1 MTSSALSNRNYR
13 VFLAGAT
20 ISLHGVWVYR
30 VALGWFAWELTHS
43 EFWVG
48 VVAFTQ
54 FAPTVVFSPIFG
66 VLADRF
72 DRRAASMLANALSFV
87 NMLVLG
93 WLAFRGSVDIHVL
106 VLLSLMQGTLDGAYA
121 PMRLAI
127 VPNLVQVDQRHSAIA
142 LTSVAFN
149 LSRFVGPAL
158 AGLIIAFW
166 GVGAA
171 FTVNAVSYLAMVAAM
186 AMISLDPL
194 AEKVHQHPWLELK
207 EGARYVLA
215 HPTIRSLL
223 LLSLLRSALARGSL
237 EMLPAFADDVY
248 GRGAAALS
256 MLTSATGAG
265 AVVLGIVM
273 SFGTSW
279 LTMNVIRADIL
290 LAGLFIV
297 VLSVIGTLGVALPVV
312 AVLGALLSL
321 GGVGSQILIQT
332 LVDENVRGRVSSAW
346 GAVVFGGTSLGAL
359 VIGAAA
365 HVFGLQLAVGA
376 AGVLCVLIIVAGAIR
391 YNAAPGN

>member
-13 VFLAGAT
+13 IFLTGAT
-20 ISLHGVWVYR
+20 ISLHGLWVYR
-30 VALGWFAWELTHS
+30 VALGWFAWQLTHS
-43 EFWVG
+43 ELWVG

-72 DRRAASMLANALSFV
+72 DRRAASMLANTLSFA
-87 NMLVLG
+87 NMQLLG
-93 WLAFRGSVDIHVL
+93 WLAFRGSVDINVL

-127 VPNLVQVDQRHSAIA
+127 VPNLVRDEQRQSAIA

-149 LSRFVGPAL
+149 LSRFIGPAL
-158 AGLIIAFW
+158 AGPVIAFW

-171 FTVNAVSYLAMVAAM
+171 FSINAFSYLAMVAAM
-186 AMISLDPL
+186 AMINLDPS
-194 AEKVHQHPWLELK
+194 AAKEHQHPWLELK
-207 EGARYVLA
+207 EGARYVLG
-215 HPTIRSLL
+215 HPTIRALL
-223 LLSLLRSALARGSL
+223 LLSLLRSALARGAL

-256 MLTSATGAG
+256 MLTSATGVG
-265 AVVLGIVM
+265 AVAVGIAM

-279 LTMNVIRADIL
+279 LTTRIIRADIL
-290 LAGLFIV
+290 FAGLFIV
-297 VLSVIGTLGVALPVV
+297 VLSLIDTLGVALPVV
-312 AVLGALLSL
+312 VILGALLSF

-332 LVDENVRGRVSSAW
+332 LVDEHVRGRVSSFW
-346 GAVVFGGTSLGAL
+346 GVVVFGGTAIGAP

-365 HVFGLQLAVGA
+365 HLFGLQLAVGA
-376 AGVLCVLIIVAGAIR
+376 SGALCVLAIVGGAIR
-391 YNAAPGN
+391 YNAAARN

>member
-1 MTSSALSNRNYR
+1 LNSSALSNRNYR
-13 VFLAGAT
+13 IFLTGAT
-20 ISLHGVWVYR
+20 ISLHGLWVYR
-30 VALGWFAWELTHS
+30 VALGWFAWQLTHS

-48 VVAFTQ
+48 VVAFSQ
-54 FAPTVVFSPIFG
+54 FAPMVVFSPIFG

-72 DRRAASMLANALSFV
+72 DRRTASMLVNTLSFA
-87 NMLVLG
+87 NMQLLG
-93 WLAFRGSVDIHVL
+93 WLAFAGKVDINVL
-106 VLLSLMQGTLDGAYA
+106 VFLSLMQGTLDGAYA

-127 VPNLVQVDQRHSAIA
+127 VPNLVPADQRHSAIA

-171 FTVNAVSYLAMVAAM
+171 FTVNAVSYLAMVVALA
-186 AMISLDPL
+186 IIRLDASAPV
-194 AEKVHQHPWLELK
+194 AHQHPWLELK
-207 EGARYVLA
+207 EGARYVLT
-215 HPTIRSLL
+215 HPTIRALL
-223 LLSLLRSALARGSL
+223 LLSLLRSSLARGAL
-237 EMLPAFADDVY
+237 EMLPVFADDVY

-265 AVVLGIVM
+265 AIAVGIAM
-273 SFGTSW
+273 SFGTGW
-279 LTMNVIRADIL
+279 LTMNIIRVDIL
-290 LAGLFIV
+290 VAGLFIV
-297 VLSVIGTLGVALPVV
+297 VLSVIGSLGVALPVV
-312 AVLGALLSL
+312 AILGALLSL

-332 LVDENVRGRVSSAW
+332 LVDDKVRGRVSSFW
-346 GAVVFGGTSLGAL
+346 GVVVFGGTALGAL

-376 AGVLCVLIIVAGAIR
+376 SGALCTLLILVNAVGAR
-391 YNAAPGN
+391 ARD